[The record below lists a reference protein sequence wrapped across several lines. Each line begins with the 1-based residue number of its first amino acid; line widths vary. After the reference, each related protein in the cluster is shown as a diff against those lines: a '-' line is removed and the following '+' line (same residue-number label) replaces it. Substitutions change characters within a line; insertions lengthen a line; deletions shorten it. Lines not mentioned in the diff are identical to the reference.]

1 MKDGKLPRKY
11 RISHAERNLF
21 SNSSYLHLHLLAA
34 RELMQVFST
43 PTKTMISSAR
53 VAYLTSRGKD
63 YGVDLEKP
71 FQMNMGTVRKRKRDI
86 VSSFRAGGESRL
98 QKTENLDLFMGQARF
113 VGSKDIE
120 ITMNATKE
128 IKTITSDS
136 IFINTGCRPALL
148 DLPGADKIN
157 VLDSTSI
164 MELDEVPS
172 HLIVIG
178 GGYVGVEFAQMFRRF
193 GANVTIV
200 QRTNQLLSHEDAD
213 IAEEVKKILA
223 EDGIEI
229 ILNQE
234 PLLVPRGSTGEV
246 EVKVTLSGS
255 CTRTIKGSHL
265 LMAAGR
271 SPNTDRL
278 SPKMAGVEL
287 DSHGFIKVN
296 EHLETNVP
304 GIYALGDVK
313 GGPQFTHIAYDDFR
327 IIRHNL
333 ITHPKH
339 EKSSIKGRMVPYTVF
354 IDPQLGRVGLTEA
367 EARKI
372 YAKDE
377 IKVAKMPMAY
387 VARALEIDESR
398 GVIKAIVHM
407 ETKKILGAAILGIE
421 GGELMTMLQVRTPRG
436 TYPIPFTLSSG
447 LSRASTAFETCAI
460 WSLHL

>member
-1 MKDGKLPRKY
+1 M
-11 RISHAERNLF
+11 
-21 SNSSYLHLHLLAA
+21 
-34 RELMQVFST
+34 V
-43 PTKTMISSAR
+43 SSAR
-53 VAYLTSRGKD
+53 VAYLTNRGKD

-71 FQMNMGTVRKRKRDI
+71 FHMNMSTVRKRKRDI
-86 VSSFRAGGESRL
+86 VSSFRSGSESRL

-120 ITMNATKE
+120 ITMSATKE

-136 IFINTGCRPALL
+136 IFINTGCRPALFH
-148 DLPGADKIN
+148 LPGADEIN

-178 GGYVGVEFAQMFRRF
+178 GGYIGVEFAQMFRRF

-200 QRTNQLLSHEDAD
+200 QRTNQLLGREDTD
-213 IAEEVKKILA
+213 IADEVKKILA
-223 EDGIEI
+223 ADGIDI
-229 ILNQE
+229 FLNQKA
-234 PLLVPRGSTGEV
+234 LLVHRGSTGEV
-246 EVKVTLSGS
+246 EVKVAVSGS
-255 CTRTIKGSHL
+255 LTRTIKGSHL
-265 LMAAGR
+265 LVAAGR
-271 SPNTDRL
+271 SPNTERL
-278 SPKMAGVEL
+278 SPKTAGVEL

-327 IIRHNL
+327 IIRNNL
-333 ITHPKH
+333 ITHPTQ
-339 EKSSIKGRMVPYTVF
+339 EKSSIKGRIVPYTVF
-354 IDPQLGRVGLTEA
+354 MDPQLGRVGLTEA
-367 EARKI
+367 EACKI

-387 VARALEIDESR
+387 VARALEMDESR
-398 GVIKAIVHM
+398 GMMKVIVHL

-421 GGELMTMLQVRTPRG
+421 GGELMTMLQVRTP
-436 TYPIPFTLSSG
+436 
-447 LSRASTAFETCAI
+447 
-460 WSLHL
+460 